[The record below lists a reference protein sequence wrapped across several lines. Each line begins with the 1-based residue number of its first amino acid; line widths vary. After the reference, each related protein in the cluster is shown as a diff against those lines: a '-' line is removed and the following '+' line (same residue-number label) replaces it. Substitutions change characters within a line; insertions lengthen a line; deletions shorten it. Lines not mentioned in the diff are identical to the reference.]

1 MRKRFGIKHINSS
14 SAGTVGN
21 GIYNWVLS
29 GSQQY
34 LIALFDNTLKQMS
47 VSGNTWNGTW
57 LTISANSA
65 GTQFS
70 NAIMH
75 FVTYQGTLIM
85 TTENRDKVQRM
96 APTDTTY
103 KNIETGGTGI
113 SPLAKYPQVW
123 KEHVWLLNIGGGGQ
137 LTENCITLGSWTT
150 LDVTT
155 GASTTAS
162 FGGLSTFRLHA
173 GAGVG
178 SDAHLKIT
186 SNISN
191 MTTSYSA
198 EIKTYFTS
206 VGTIASGDY
215 AEMNI
220 RNGSIAFRTRWSA
233 DGLQVFSGGTVWP
246 TIGVGLVTTGTWN
259 TWKFLVTAGTATA
272 AMVDVY
278 KENSVAGLQFLVA
291 NATTASNGQIDLT
304 GFAGGTAARTDWY
317 IDYLYINPITV
328 RSNYYTDGVFNSWVT
343 SSQASY
349 TDNVLPTIPYLHYKC
364 NDNTSNAIVTD
375 SGSLGSNGLFLTS
388 NTTINTS
395 LISISGKISRAF
407 SFSSSSIHNV
417 SMSTGFINVVKTDTV
432 GSISLWFYSTD
443 TSGGALFAFSA
454 NSLDSRAVISLGTGN
469 QITYSMRNGGSDVI
483 SLYSNTSVSLNVWN
497 HCAVVQNGTA
507 GPNIYING
515 SISSTTFLITT
526 NKAAWMSSLDTLDS
540 INLGL
545 LRYGNFLAG
554 PYQGYIDD
562 FRYYRTSLSSSDIQA
577 IYGDGNGTEG
587 HPVTVREGTTIYLE
601 TFSYRVNN
609 DGQYAVVS
617 QTLSSSTAISGQSMA
632 LGMWFFGTNASTY
645 KLRINDGTMDIDSS
659 VLTANGT
666 WQYQSLLFTPSA
678 SATSIRAQAIS
689 LSSSTFYIDQ
699 VAVVSNNISSSS
711 QDLSDRLQRSV
722 SGTYDTWTGGDS
734 GINDITTPGDV
745 GLTGSFI
752 LQDRMYVTKAWN
764 IYRITYTG
772 SVPLLD
778 IKQARS
784 VVGTKSPRA
793 TKNIDLEGIGEVV
806 IFLGTDRNLYLFDG
820 FASTNLS
827 DNIQL
832 SNTMAQVYT
841 NNINSQALDKVFAV
855 NHSNIGCYEIF
866 LPIGTSPTPNF
877 SIFYNYKTK
886 AFWPFDNRN
895 FLSGNVSDN
904 GAGERVVVV
913 IGAND
918 GIAYEIN
925 TDENTDDDGSPIN
938 TYWTSFKLGED
949 YVLAK
954 QDELRLA
961 TDSVTATP
969 SFSWRT
975 NYETTY
981 TTKILRANTNS
992 HVFDPATEANLIQFK
1007 ISDNSTGQIW
1017 KVWHVKAL
1025 ERGLGIGS

>member
-1 MRKRFGIKHINSS
+1 
-14 SAGTVGN
+14 
-21 GIYNWVLS
+21 
-29 GSQQY
+29 
-34 LIALFDNTLKQMS
+34 MS
-47 VSGNTWNGTW
+47 VSGNTWSGNW
-57 LTISANSA
+57 SSISANSA

-123 KEHVWLLNIGGGGQ
+123 KEHVWLLNVGGGGQ

-150 LDVTT
+150 LDITT
-155 GASTTAS
+155 GVTATSS

-173 GAGVG
+173 GAGAG
-178 SDAHLKIT
+178 SDAHIKIT
-186 SNISN
+186 TNISN

-206 VGTIASGDY
+206 IGTIASGDY

-233 DGLQVFSGGTVWP
+233 DGLQVFSGGTIWP

-259 TWKFLVTAGTATA
+259 TWKFLVTAATATA

-278 KENSVAGLQFLVA
+278 KENSVAGLQFSVA

-304 GFAGGTAARTDWY
+304 AFAGGTPARTDWY
-317 IDYLYINPITV
+317 IDYLYLNPIAI
-328 RSNYYTDGVFNSWVT
+328 RSNYYLDGDFASWVST
-343 SSQASY
+343 SQASY
-349 TDNVLPTIPYLHYKC
+349 TDNVLPATSLIHYKM
-364 NDNTSNAIVTD
+364 NDNTTNSTVLNNGSGGNPGSFNATA
-375 SGSLGSNGLFLTS
+375 
-388 NTTINTS
+388 TTINTNLVS
-395 LISISGKISRAF
+395 VSGKISNAF
-407 SFSSSSIHNV
+407 SFSSSSVHNIA
-417 SMSTGFINVVKTDTV
+417 INATDVQSIKTNT
-432 GSISLWFYSTD
+432 T
-443 TSGGALFAFSA
+443 GALSFWINPQDIGGNQYIFTITDNTNNGESFFVHALN
-454 NSLDSRAVISLGTGN
+454 NSLDFGI
-469 QITYSMRNGGSDVI
+469 
-483 SLYSNTSVSLNVWN
+483 VSSSIQKYTINIALLSSATWT
-497 HCAVVQNGTA
+497 HIAILNGTSD
-507 GPNIYING
+507 NKFYING
-515 SISSTTFLITT
+515 SLSTAVPSVSIVPNAWLSTISTSVNRGRIGDIVFSGT
-526 NKAAWMSSLDTLDS
+526 NQASFT
-540 INLGL
+540 
-545 LRYGNFLAG
+545 
-554 PYQGYIDD
+554 GYIDD
-562 FRYYRTSLSSSDIQA
+562 FRYYSTALTSSDVQA
-577 IYGDGNGTEG
+577 IYAEGNGTEG
-587 HPVTVREGTTIYLE
+587 QPITVQEGTTIYLG
-601 TFSYRVNN
+601 TYSYRVNN

-617 QTLSSSTAISGQSMA
+617 QTLSSSTAISGQSLA
-632 LGMWFFGTNASTY
+632 LGMAFFGTNLSTY
-645 KLRINDGTMDIDSS
+645 KLRVNDGTMDIDSAI
-659 VLTANGT
+659 LTANGT

-689 LSSSTFYIDQ
+689 LSSSTFYIDH
-699 VAVVSNNISSSS
+699 VAVVSNDISTSI
-711 QDLSDRLQRSV
+711 QDFSDRLQRSM

-734 GINDITTPGDV
+734 GANDITTPGDV

-827 DNIQL
+827 DSIQL
-832 SNTMAQVYT
+832 NNTMAQVYT

-866 LPIGTSPTPNF
+866 LPIGNSTVPNF
-877 SIFYNYKTK
+877 SLFYNYKTK

-904 GAGERVVVV
+904 GSGERVVIVL
-913 IGAND
+913 GASD

-925 TDENTDDDGSPIN
+925 TDENTDDDGASIN

-949 YVLAK
+949 YILAK

-969 SFSWRT
+969 SFGWRT
-975 NYETTY
+975 NYDTTY
-981 TTKILRANTNS
+981 TTKLLKANTNS

-1007 ISDNSTGQIW
+1007 ISDNSIGQIW
-1017 KVWHVKAL
+1017 KVWHVKTL